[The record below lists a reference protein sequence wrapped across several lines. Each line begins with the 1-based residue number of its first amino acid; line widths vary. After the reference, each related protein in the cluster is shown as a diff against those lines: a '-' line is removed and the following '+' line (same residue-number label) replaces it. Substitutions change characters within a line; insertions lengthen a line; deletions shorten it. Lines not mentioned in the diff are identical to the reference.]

1 MQKPHISLYPTFFEK
16 YIALV
21 PQGNYITTL
30 QQNTAQVLNVFNT
43 IPVEKHDYSYAEG
56 KWSIKQVLHHIND
69 TERVMTYRAL
79 IALRGDVDI
88 VLPDMNEN
96 LYAHNANTNLL
107 TMAEICEE
115 FEALRKATIC
125 LFKHITTTQGELLAN
140 RGSHKASAS
149 AYAYMIIGHANHH
162 INVLNERYLQ

>member
-1 MQKPHISLYPTFFEK
+1 MQRPTSNLYPPFFEK

-21 PQGNYITTL
+21 PEGSYIQVL
-30 QQNTAQVLNVFNT
+30 QQNTAYVLDVFSNIT
-43 IPVEKHDYSYAEG
+43 AEKHNYSYAAG
-56 KWSIKQVLHHIND
+56 KWNIKQVLHHISD

-79 IALRGDVDI
+79 VALRGDMEV

-96 LYAHNANTNLL
+96 VYADNANTNLL
-107 TMAEICEE
+107 TMAEICDE
-115 FEALRKATIC
+115 FEALRKTTTC
-125 LFKHITTTQGELLAN
+125 LFKHVTTAQGELLAN

-162 INVLNERYLQ
+162 INVLKERYL